1 MKNENIIPAVD
12 KALSVIEYMS
22 SAGRPVTQT
31 ELCRAAEVTATT
43 GYRIVQ
49 SLMKHNW
56 IRKNRGNTYSLSLG
70 MLALLQRSR
79 NAGICFES
87 VQPVLEE
94 LAGATKLACKL
105 SIRQWEEQVSVLRA
119 ESPEPFSVSGKNG
132 SRFPVIEGSVGA
144 ALLCEESESEILELA
159 GECRADL
166 PEKRDP
172 ELVLRAV
179 RDVREKGYA
188 LNLRR
193 NRWNIAAMSMP
204 VRNAGG
210 SVIAALTLI
219 GTESDFAPGRRKKQ
233 LSILEKAVHDC
244 MNHSS

>member
-144 ALLCEESESEILELA
+144 ALLLQESEEAIRRLAEGCRVEI
-159 GECRADL
+159 
-166 PEKRDP
+166 PEKNDP
-172 ELVLRAV
+172 ELVLRRIAEI
-179 RDVREKGYA
+179 RKDGYIF
-188 LNLRR
+188 NRGN
-193 NRWNIAAMSMP
+193 NRWRVDAMSVP
-204 VRNAGG
+204 VFDSRKE
-210 SVIAALTLI
+210 VVAALTLI
-219 GTESDFAPGRRKKQ
+219 GIHDDFTDDNLRTLAAE
-233 LSILEKAVHDC
+233 LSEAAAKIEAQI
-244 MNHSS
+244 